1 MQIEGAEIKWSLFVR
16 ARAIDTPA
24 LRPWGRGGAW
34 AGRGKRLGL
43 VGPAQPPA
51 ACAPAAR
58 AMLAG
63 WSGARHTSPARSSV
77 CGLGR
82 ASRPLSNCS
91 SSLCVTFSVVR
102 CNDHRYVRAAAGAA
116 LQQDHC
122 KSLLSYFVTSNTL
135 TGHNSCCTQR
145 CLCIQPVMFSLQIK
159 NKLLLRNLIQT
170 LSLLYIET
178 FQNLTLWCLLNFY
191 ITADSM
197 SLERWIHR
205 QQ

>member
-63 WSGARHTSPARSSV
+63 WSGARHTSPARSARQYAGSV
-77 CGLGR
+77 APR
-82 ASRPLSNCS
+82 
-91 SSLCVTFSVVR
+91 VHSVIVR
-102 CNDHRYVRAAAGAA
+102 VRYVSRLVLFVAMITDMYAPLPAPPSN
-116 LQQDHC
+116 
-122 KSLLSYFVTSNTL
+122 KTIVSLFSPTL
-135 TGHNSCCTQR
+135 
-145 CLCIQPVMFSLQIK
+145 
-159 NKLLLRNLIQT
+159 
-170 LSLLYIET
+170 
-178 FQNLTLWCLLNFY
+178 
-191 ITADSM
+191 
-197 SLERWIHR
+197 
-205 QQ
+205 